1 MAQQKRAWLYCRID
15 APEDKH
21 GSLKGQ
27 EKELMDY
34 AEQMGIE
41 VIGVSRDIGSGLN
54 FERNGIAEISAVAT
68 MGRIDSLLV
77 VNISRI
83 GRDTDKTIRFIT
95 MLQKM
100 GIKIFSPVEGEI
112 ATLINEHNPF
122 NVVRG

>member
-34 AEQMGIE
+34 AEQMGFE

-83 GRDTDKTIRFIT
+83 GRDINKTTRFIT
-95 MLQKM
+95 ILQKM
-100 GIKIFSPVEGEI
+100 GIKIYSMAEGEI
-112 ATLINEHNPF
+112 TAEHNPF